1 MVRSASRPGEP
12 EIIHNLDHSQKKLN
26 PHKYFWAFHTEKQV
40 GQISE
45 YFPVEKFG
53 LLWKV
58 KIKQSWGRRDQSP
71 AALGQSGGAFIKMA
85 NRPEIPDSY
94 PFKSHLLALQP
105 LSLLFRQEKNHFHKN
120 DPGNINQ
127 DKTFFCYLWF
137 IKIWNCVWHE
147 LSYMQLWTHN
157 INMTFED
164 MRPMKAT
171 YVKTDTKKRRK

>member
-12 EIIHNLDHSQKKLN
+12 EIIHNLNHSQKKLN
-26 PHKYFWAFHTEKQV
+26 PHKYLWVFHTEKQV

-85 NRPEIPDSY
+85 NRPEIPDLY

-105 LSLLFRQEKNHFHKN
+105 LSLLFRHEKITFTKMTLETS
-120 DPGNINQ
+120 IMI
-127 DKTFFCYLWF
+127 TFF
-137 IKIWNCVWHE
+137 
-147 LSYMQLWTHN
+147 
-157 INMTFED
+157 
-164 MRPMKAT
+164 AT
-171 YVKTDTKKRRK
+171 YDISKYEIVFRLSQVTCSLEPIISTWYSKTWVDPWNLHMLRQIIMQCS